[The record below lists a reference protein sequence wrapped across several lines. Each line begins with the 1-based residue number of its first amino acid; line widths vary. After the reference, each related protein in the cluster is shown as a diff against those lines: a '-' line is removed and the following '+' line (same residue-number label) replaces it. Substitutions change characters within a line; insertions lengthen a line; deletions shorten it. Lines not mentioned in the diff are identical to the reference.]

1 LEKFA
6 TVSSTEMCTPWS
18 ESGKIEKKAQVMSQ
32 TQGFSLVITE
42 VVELM
47 GWWCRKDGGENDLK
61 AF

>member
-1 LEKFA
+1 
-6 TVSSTEMCTPWS
+6 
-18 ESGKIEKKAQVMSQ
+18 
-32 TQGFSLVITE
+32 LVITE